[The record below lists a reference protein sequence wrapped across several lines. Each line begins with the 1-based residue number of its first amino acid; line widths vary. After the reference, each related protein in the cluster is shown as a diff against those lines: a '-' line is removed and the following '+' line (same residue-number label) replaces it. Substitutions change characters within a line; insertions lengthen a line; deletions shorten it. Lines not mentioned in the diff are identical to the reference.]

1 MKIPSLFIA
10 SLLGIALATTAQAET
25 RKCTGR
31 DGRVTYSDVACPD
44 RTQSERSVETGGN
57 TLDASE
63 LREKVHK
70 DKAAVEQAE
79 AQERE
84 RAAVEARLQQQ
95 TQAQAAQAA
104 RQDALNAEKDA
115 AAYANCVRDV
125 ERQSPTED
133 VKAELFAACRTAGSS
148 QRQTGMT
155 EAALRDCI
163 QSVERTRVFGN
174 DKARQLA
181 TCHGADVKPEP
192 VVVVVPATRL
202 RPPKLTGCDATR
214 CVDDRGRRYTRQGAA
229 LRRDDGTMCQ
239 AVGEAVRCR

>member
-1 MKIPSLFIA
+1 MQISSLFLA
-10 SLLGIALATTAQAET
+10 PLLAITLAFPAQAET

-31 DGRVTYSDVACPD
+31 DGKVTYSDVVCPE
-44 RTQSERSVETGGN
+44 RTQSERSVDTRGN

-63 LREKVHK
+63 LRDKVQK
-70 DKAAVEQAE
+70 DKAQTEQAE
-79 AQERE
+79 ALARE
-84 RAAVEARLQQQ
+84 RATLEASLQQQ
-95 TQAQAAQAA
+95 AQAQAAHAA

-163 QSVERTRVFGN
+163 QSVDRTRVVGK

-229 LRRDDGTMCQ
+229 LRRDDGTLCQ
-239 AVGEAVRCR
+239 ATGEVVRCH